1 MSGSFFLLGSRIW
14 ISRLHRQRASAA
26 MERKVTR
33 QSLLTLRA
41 SLPCPETTTASAS
54 DSTDVSELLSD
65 AQHPSPTSAS
75 VSRTRAQ
82 ARFNFQ
88 RCRTNFRSHS
98 FGVTFRAA
106 FAPCPKKHL
115 ADRAHASTTGALTFH
130 ENMDSLE
137 CTHLSPP
144 HIDEPN
150 ANHFARTTE
159 FSINNVRAV

>member
-14 ISRLHRQRASAA
+14 ISRLHRQHASAA
-26 MERKVTR
+26 TVRKVTR

-41 SLPCPETTTASAS
+41 SLPCPETTTASAW

-75 VSRTRAQ
+75 VSLTRAQ

-98 FGVTFRAA
+98 CGVTFRAA
-106 FAPCPKKHL
+106 FAPCQKRKAPCRP
-115 ADRAHASTTGALTFH
+115 RARVNNRCFDIPRKYGQFGVHSP
-130 ENMDSLE
+130 
-137 CTHLSPP
+137 LSSSQRRTKC
-144 HIDEPN
+144 EPLC
-150 ANHFARTTE
+150 
-159 FSINNVRAV
+159 